1 MDSGN
6 VSGEHLNSNRK
17 LNHRSQ
23 LVASAA
29 KIALGTGLSRM
40 LGLLR
45 DMLIAR
51 YFVPETR
58 DAFVVAFR
66 LPNFFRRIFSEGA
79 ITVSF
84 TPIFVQN
91 LPDRERAKALW
102 SSVFTIVASIS
113 VLLSSIFV
121 AFMPEILQVILPGEE
136 YLSVPG
142 KFEATVY
149 LARIMIS
156 SIISFAIFAY
166 MTAVLASLRKFLL
179 AALAPCLF
187 NLVVVLVAW
196 FRPKWGPQEPMLAW
210 AVIAG
215 SVLQVL
221 IVLPALWRE
230 GYFPRLRFKLDEEV
244 WRVLQGIIPG
254 ILGLGLMQMTMIA
267 NIYFASYLPQGS
279 HTFLYLAD
287 RLLEL
292 PLALFVISVGSALLP
307 ELSHHWAR
315 GEKKKLSEAVNSAIR
330 LIAALALPA
339 AIGLFLMANP
349 ICQVLF
355 VGKQFTVA
363 DADQTAVIL
372 RICAMTLLSASAV
385 RVLSQG
391 FYAIETVWFPVL
403 AAVVAFIAHI
413 IFAFSFM
420 KAFGLSGL
428 ALATSASSLVNLLLL
443 LIAYH
448 SWIGKIEWRALG
460 RTLWKCAPAFAFLFL
475 WIFLY
480 DSYFQYWT
488 NPVLK
493 RSIIL
498 ILTVGLGGAGYVFI
512 AGVFGS
518 DELKHLLSR
527 MKSKLK

>member
-1 MDSGN
+1 MESRDASG
-6 VSGEHLNSNRK
+6 GHLNSNTK
-17 LNHRSQ
+17 PKYSSAF
-23 LVASAA
+23 VASAA
-29 KIALGTGLSRM
+29 KIAFGTGLSRL

-66 LPNFFRRIFSEGA
+66 LPNFFRRIFAEGA

-84 TPIFVQN
+84 TPVFVQN
-91 LPDRERAKALW
+91 LREREKAKALW
-102 SSVFTIVASIS
+102 SSVFTVVASIS
-113 VLLSSIFV
+113 VLLSSIFI
-121 AFMPEILQVILPGEE
+121 AFMPEILRVILVGEA

-142 KFEATVY
+142 KFDATVY
-149 LARIMIS
+149 LARIMIA
-156 SIISFAIFAY
+156 SIISFSIFAY

-187 NLVVVLVAW
+187 NLAVVLVAW
-196 FRPKWGPQEPMLAW
+196 FRPHWGPQEPLLAW
-210 AVIAG
+210 AIIAG

-221 IVLPALWRE
+221 IVLPALWKV
-230 GYFPRLRFKLDEEV
+230 GYFPRLRFKLDDDV

-254 ILGLGLMQMTMIA
+254 IIGLGLMQMTMIA
-267 NIYFASYLPQGS
+267 NIYFASFLPQGS

-287 RLLEL
+287 RMLEL

-307 ELSHHWAR
+307 ELSHHWSR
-315 GEKKKLSEAVNSAIR
+315 GEKKELSEAVNSAIR
-330 LIAALALPA
+330 LIATLALPA

-363 DADQTAVIL
+363 DADQTAIVL
-372 RICAMTLLSASAV
+372 RICALTLLSVSLV

-403 AAVVAFIAHI
+403 AAVVAFLAHI
-413 IFAFSFM
+413 IFAFAFM
-420 KAFGLSGL
+420 RVFGLSGL
-428 ALATSASSLVNLLLL
+428 ALATSASSFVNLILL

-448 SWIGKIEWRALG
+448 NWIGKIEWKALG
-460 RTLWKCAPAFAFLFL
+460 RTILRCVPAFAFLIL
-475 WIFLY
+475 WVILY
-480 DSYFQYWT
+480 DSYFQFWT

-498 ILTVGLGGAGYVFI
+498 LLTVGT
-512 AGVFGS
+512 AGVGYILIASAFGA
-518 DELKHLLSR
+518 DELKHLVSR
-527 MKSKLK
+527 VKAKFK